1 MRNEPVDKEKIS
13 ETSESYKDNWWKM
26 SQYDQ
31 DYENVIWHIEN
42 CMNYIIIM
50 SEGMQPT
57 YAAPPQLSLSAANW
71 NESELLTLY
80 ASILPTAAQAG
91 YVADAGMAVRIKAFL
106 KSRRRYVRAGSQSP

>member
-1 MRNEPVDKEKIS
+1 MKKEPVDKEKIS
-13 ETSESYKDNWWKM
+13 LTSDAYKDDWWKM

-31 DYENVIWHIEN
+31 DYENVTWHVEN

-50 SEGMQPT
+50 SEDRIPN
-57 YAAPPQLSLSAANW
+57 YSAPPHLALDVNTW